1 MKSIIRRIAL
11 SMHGL
16 FDHATREREA
26 TIKRLEQALA
36 QKIHELST
44 LRKDL
49 ASEKDATAQVHGEL
63 LRVRIEAQRERAS
76 SAATAAAL
84 RHELDKVRRELEVA
98 QAENRRLW
106 EVYERDHARVLKE
119 RALFDRQRADAET
132 ATVLTRQEE

>member
-1 MKSIIRRIAL
+1 MKSIIRRIAV
-11 SMHGL
+11 SVHGL
-16 FDHATREREA
+16 FDQAIREREV
-26 TIKRLEQALA
+26 TITRLEQALA
-36 QKIHELST
+36 QKIQELSA

-63 LRVRIEAQRERAS
+63 LRVRAKSQRGQES
-76 SAATAAAL
+76 SAATSAAL
-84 RHELDKVRRELEVA
+84 RHELEKVRRELEVA

-119 RALFDRQRADAET
+119 RAFFDRQRADAET